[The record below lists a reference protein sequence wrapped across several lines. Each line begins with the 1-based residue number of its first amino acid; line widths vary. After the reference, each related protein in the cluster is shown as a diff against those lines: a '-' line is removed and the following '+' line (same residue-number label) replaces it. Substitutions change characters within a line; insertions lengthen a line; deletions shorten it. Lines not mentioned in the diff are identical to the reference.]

1 MVILHRAVEEQ
12 SLGGL
17 IKGGRQT
24 NLIELDLER
33 LQHVLVRQS
42 NPYDEPGHETV
53 DPDLHVR
60 GLAVGVDSGRNGRD
74 TRRRAF
80 QAALRPG
87 RWLSHRQEAAAVS
100 RLTEDLVLEHLD
112 GVPLLLRDARDDDL
126 TEGRGGNLDEDLAHV
141 LYGLDLLDGRG
152 RLYAQLLELGFERR
166 VDGRG
171 DHHSLGL
178 RGCAQGIGEL
188 LSIVLVAIRW

>member
-33 LQHVLVRQS
+33 LQHVLVGQP
-42 NPYDEPGHETV
+42 NPYDGPGHETV

-87 RWLSHRQEAAAVS
+87 DGFPIGRKRPPFPDSPRILFSSTLMGFPCSFETLGMMTSPKVAEGTLMRIWPTFCTVSICLMAEVACTPSCWNSALNAVLMAAAI
-100 RLTEDLVLEHLD
+100 TI
-112 GVPLLLRDARDDDL
+112 A
-126 TEGRGGNLDEDLAHV
+126 LACEAV
-141 LYGLDLLDGRG
+141 
-152 RLYAQLLELGFERR
+152 
-166 VDGRG
+166 
-171 DHHSLGL
+171 
-178 RGCAQGIGEL
+178 
-188 LSIVLVAIRW
+188 